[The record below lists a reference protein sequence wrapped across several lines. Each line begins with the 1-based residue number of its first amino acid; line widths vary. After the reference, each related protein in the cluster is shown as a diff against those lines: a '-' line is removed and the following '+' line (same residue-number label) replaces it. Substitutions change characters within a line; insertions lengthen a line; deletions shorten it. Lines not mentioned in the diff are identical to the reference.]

1 MLVLKIISKRKENV
15 FQGKSIFLNIKQN
28 LVNTLKNIKA
38 EDTETAAQNF
48 ENFWYVLKECKHNIL
63 QYFW

>member
-15 FQGKSIFLNIKQN
+15 FQRISIFLNIKQN

-48 ENFWYVLKECKHNIL
+48 ENF
-63 QYFW
+63 